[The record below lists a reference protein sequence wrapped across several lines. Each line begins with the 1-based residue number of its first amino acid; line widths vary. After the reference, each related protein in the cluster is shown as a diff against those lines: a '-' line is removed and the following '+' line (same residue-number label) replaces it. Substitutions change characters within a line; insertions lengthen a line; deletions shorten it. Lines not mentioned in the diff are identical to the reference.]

1 MNQPANESHVESDA
15 KSETESSPKQ
25 SIDRR
30 LALGYGS
37 AWHLLRCL
45 GWHREYFSKQV
56 AETIGA
62 ENVEWLDFPP
72 LSHRNKK
79 ERIYTTKVP
88 VRDSEWERINFIDDA
103 QVQAEYNKFWPI
115 RGSQQNWDAIG
126 KATFSQQSQ
135 QEWLLVEAK
144 AHINEVKSG
153 GTGAK
158 GDSLNRIQA
167 AFCETLKKL
176 GHPTEKATRL
186 APNWLKCYYQ
196 HANRIATLHFLIEHG
211 IPAQLV
217 FVYFCGDWPGDN
229 RRCPATPDKWADT
242 IQRVKNCLG
251 LRGNSELEQRIHN
264 VFIDVNCRAEK
275 GQT

>member
-1 MNQPANESHVESDA
+1 MNQPADEPHVESDA
-15 KSETESSPKQ
+15 KPGTDSSPKQ
-25 SIDRR
+25 RADGRV
-30 LALGYGS
+30 ALGYGS
-37 AWHLLRCL
+37 AWHLLRFL

-56 AETIGA
+56 AETTGA
-62 ENVEWLDFPP
+62 ENVVWLDFPP
-72 LSHRNKK
+72 LSQKNKK
-79 ERIYTTKVP
+79 ERIYTTEAP
-88 VRDSEWERINFIDDA
+88 VRDSEWERLNFIDGGN
-103 QVQAEYNKFWPI
+103 VQAEYNKFWPI

-144 AHINEVKSG
+144 AHINEVKSR
-153 GTGAK
+153 GTRAK
-158 GDSLNRIQA
+158 GDSLNRIRA
-167 AFCETLKKL
+167 AFREALEKL

-217 FVYFCGDWPGDN
+217 FVYFCGDWPGKS
-229 RRCPATPDKWADT
+229 RTCPASRQAWEETLGC
-242 IQRVKNCLG
+242 VKSSLG
-251 LRGNSELEQRIHN
+251 LGGTSELEQRIHN